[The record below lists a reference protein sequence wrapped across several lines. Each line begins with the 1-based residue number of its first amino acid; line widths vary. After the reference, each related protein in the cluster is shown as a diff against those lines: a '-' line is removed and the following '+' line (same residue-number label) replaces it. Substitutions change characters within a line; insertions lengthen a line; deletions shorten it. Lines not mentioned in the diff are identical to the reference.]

1 MPPEP
6 VDVVPLLSAAK
17 VTVVAGKGGVG
28 KTTVTALLARAAADA
43 GGRVIVVELD
53 GKSTLAELVGDV
65 PLLALSAPLA
75 LEEYLREHGFGR
87 VAKRLAASG
96 VIDVVSTAA
105 PGIDDLVVLGKIKQL
120 ERSGDWDTIVVDG
133 PAAGHAVTML
143 TSPAGLRDAVTS
155 GPVRAQADDV
165 LAMLGDAA
173 AVPGRPRHP
182 RRDDAGQRDDR
193 DRVHDRGSR
202 RGQAGAGV
210 RQRCRRRRLASGHLA
225 SNHRRIASTRRS
237 PSSTSMP
244 TLPRRSATRRCSA
257 ANGGACSR
265 RRSTSSC
272 GSLPLDQLHV
282 PFVAGR
288 LDGAAVARLARD
300 VRRGRIV
307 AGTGPASRPMTTT
320 SSRGGDVAVGARR
333 RVRRRLLRFRRGRQD
348 DRGGGVRRRGGATRP
363 AGRRPDDRPGEASRR
378 CPRRRRA
385 RPRAAPD
392 RARRRRRRR

>member
-43 GGRVIVVELD
+43 GRRVIAVELD
-53 GKSTLAELVGDV
+53 GKPTLAELVGDV

-143 TSPAGLRDAVTS
+143 TSAAGLRDAVTS

-165 LAMLGDAA
+165 LAMLGDASRCQVA
-173 AVPGRPRHP
+173 LVTLPETTPVNETIATAFTIEDRVGVKLAPVFVNAVDVDAFTGDAAAAVDRRSPRRGDRRPRRRRRHGRGAGRRRAVPGRAAARAAGGDRPA
-182 RRDDAGQRDDR
+182 RRLVAARPAAR
-193 DRVHDRGSR
+193 SVR
-202 RGQAGAGV
+202 RRPA
-210 RQRCRRRRLASGHLA
+210 RRRCVVATRRRRS
-225 SNHRRIASTRRS
+225 
-237 PSSTSMP
+237 
-244 TLPRRSATRRCSA
+244 PRRT
-257 ANGGACSR
+257 
-265 RRSTSSC
+265 
-272 GSLPLDQLHV
+272 
-282 PFVAGR
+282 VAG
-288 LDGAAVARLARD
+288 
-300 VRRGRIV
+300 
-307 AGTGPASRPMTTT
+307 
-320 SSRGGDVAVGARR
+320 
-333 RVRRRLLRFRRGRQD
+333 
-348 DRGGGVRRRGGATRP
+348 
-363 AGRRPDDRPGEASRR
+363 
-378 CPRRRRA
+378 
-385 RPRAAPD
+385 AAPAAD
-392 RARRRRRRR
+392 R

>member
-43 GGRVIVVELD
+43 GGRVIAVELD

-165 LAMLGDAA
+165 LAMLGDAGRCQVALVTLAETTPVNETIETAFTIEDRVGVKLAPVFVNAVDVDALPADISLPTAEDDIEATIAQLDVDADTA
-173 AVPGRPRHP
+173 AVLG
-182 RRDDAGQRDDR
+182 DSALF
-193 DRVHDRGSR
+193 RGE
-202 RGQAGAGV
+202 
-210 RQRCRRRRLASGHLA
+210 
-225 SNHRRIASTRRS
+225 
-237 PSSTSMP
+237 
-244 TLPRRSATRRCSA
+244 
-257 ANGGACSR
+257 
-265 RRSTSSC
+265 
-272 GSLPLDQLHV
+272 
-282 PFVAGR
+282 
-288 LDGAAVARLARD
+288 
-300 VRRGRIV
+300 
-307 AGTGPASRPMTTT
+307 
-320 SSRGGDVAVGARR
+320 RR
-333 RVRRRLLRFRRGRQD
+333 RVQQSAL
-348 DRGGGVRRRGGATRP
+348 DRSRTRC
-363 AGRRPDDRPGEASRR
+363 RSISCTSRTSPDD
-378 CPRRRRA
+378 
-385 RPRAAPD
+385 
-392 RARRRRRRR
+392 